1 MGKLLM
7 EAGGER
13 DLRPSIPSPIPLTPP
28 PPLPSRPTRL
38 LSDGKRK
45 RATAPSGQQ
54 GAVAATAAEKEA
66 DTAEEEAMAEDEATE
81 EKEPEEAQMEKR
93 PSRRAAS
100 KPAAAAKPTTRAK
113 GSKSATA
120 AKVTTTSFTA
130 ADLGW

>member
-1 MGKLLM
+1 MR
-7 EAGGER
+7 EIFDR
-13 DLRPSIPSPIPLTPP
+13 QSHRPSHSPLLLPSPHAL
-28 PPLPSRPTRL
+28 TRL

-54 GAVAATAAEKEA
+54 GAATAAEKEA